1 MRLPRIR
8 NTVRCGSRGWLH
20 DKRAASISRERTT
33 KRQLRWQRQR
43 TGKTSVGAN
52 ATGSGLAIHAYQ
64 AGEGRKSMIAGSL
77 ANTERDLR
85 KVISSA
91 AAAAIVML
99 GTLSEAS
106 ALIRISYA
114 DKKIRITYTN
124 STAPV
129 PKRLGFNAASATV
142 LITDDRGGKIG
153 DYLNAFASVRDSGH
167 RAIINGPCYSACTL
181 ILGVV
186 PRDRICATSSAQLG
200 FHAAAKKD
208 LFGRQVSSPEGTQ
221 LVWDTYPVDV
231 RRWITHRGGLSAQ
244 MIFLKGREL
253 ESMVRPCHSPMSR

>member
-1 MRLPRIR
+1 MTDCPLCAKRHP
-8 NTVRCGSRGWLH
+8 GSDMTYR
-20 DKRAASISRERTT
+20 
-33 KRQLRWQRQR
+33 
-43 TGKTSVGAN
+43 
-52 ATGSGLAIHAYQ
+52 
-64 AGEGRKSMIAGSL
+64 AGEGRKSMIAGGL

-153 DYLNAFASVRDSGH
+153 DYLNAFASVRDSGR
-167 RAIINGPCYSACTL
+167 RAVINGPCYSACTL

-231 RRWITHRGGLSAQ
+231 RRWITNRGGLSAQ